1 MDRNSIAWRGYIPAI
16 TTPFDRKLRF
26 DEKMLEDL
34 LLWLHGEG
42 MHGIVVAGTT
52 GEWFSLTAEE
62 RIALF
67 RKTASVLRGKLPII
81 AGCNA
86 FTPGESIRYA
96 QAAAESGFDGILL
109 TPPPYLVPTDDEVF
123 EFYKAVS
130 DNSTLPICIYNW
142 PHGTGVDMTL
152 DLYRRLAELEHIVA
166 IKNSTG
172 NTDRFI
178 ECFFGMKDKLRYY
191 GVPTNEFGASL
202 VVNHGA
208 DGMIGSGA
216 VLGRHQPDFFNHLWK
231 GDLEAA
237 LRIGEMDRVVMTDW
251 FTPGY
256 RPKFGSV
263 QALMKEALNAQG
275 LPGGYPRPPVLP
287 ISETGKAVIRNT
299 LKKLGRIS

>member
-1 MDRNSIAWRGYIPAI
+1 MDKNSVNWRGYIPAI
-16 TTPFDRKLRF
+16 TTPFDRNLRL

-34 LLWLHGEG
+34 LQWQYGEG
-42 MHGIVVAGTT
+42 MHGIVLAGTT

-62 RIALF
+62 RVALF
-67 RKTASVLRGKLPII
+67 RKSGQTLGGKLPLL

-86 FTPGESIRYA
+86 FTPAESIRYA
-96 QAAAESGFDGILL
+96 RAAKECGFDGILL
-109 TPPPYLVPTDDEVF
+109 TPPPYVVPTDDEIF
-123 EFYKAVS
+123 EFYRTVN
-130 DNSTLPICIYNW
+130 DNSDLPICIYNW
-142 PHGTGVDMTL
+142 PLGTGVDISL
-152 DLYRRLAELEHIVA
+152 DLFRRLAELENIVA

-202 VVNHGA
+202 VMHHGA
-208 DGMIGSGA
+208 DGMIGSGG
-216 VLGRHQPDFFNHLWK
+216 VLGHHQPDFFNHLWN

-237 LRIGEMDRVVMTDW
+237 LRIGEMDRILMSDW

-256 RPKFGSV
+256 RPRFGSV

-275 LPGGYPRPPVLP
+275 LPGGYPRPPVLG
-287 ISETGKAVIRNT
+287 ISDAGKAVIRNT
-299 LKKLGRIS
+299 LKVLGRLD